1 LDFNNKNMI
10 RKFFLLFI
18 FFPYFL
24 FSQSAKET
32 EIVILHVND
41 IHGRIDKMPYL
52 STMIKEIQAKH
63 KNVLLFS
70 AGDLFSGNPIVD
82 KYSEKGFPI
91 IDIMNMLSFSL
102 STIGNHEFDF
112 GGEILAKRI
121 AELKHPVVACNIIK
135 MPNYFTKPKPYEV
148 FSIDGVQMVV
158 VGIAQ
163 VSGNG
168 FPDTHPDRVKEF
180 GFVDGKKMVR
190 QLFPT
195 IKKYP
200 VRIVLSH
207 MGVDN
212 DSILATQEP
221 TITAIIGGHSH
232 KALQPM
238 KVVNGVP
245 IVQAENYL
253 KYLGMMTIK
262 ISGKKVISVK
272 DTLLPIN
279 KSIIPDTVVLRKV
292 NFYNNNEEFKKIVG
306 YIGDTIKGEL
316 SLGSF
321 MTEALRRISKAD
333 FAVQNSGGI
342 RVHELP
348 KGNVTIKQIYELD
361 PFGNE
366 LMICKMKPENL
377 REIITFGYYKEGK
390 LDIFSSGFKSRIY
403 LNDANKIAKI
413 ELFDNANQ
421 PLDENKI
428 YSVAMGSYLCNAY
441 KFGKQGETVSTK
453 MTTTDAIFKFLSQIK
468 SANFAGASSTEI
480 IHK

>member
-1 LDFNNKNMI
+1 MI
-10 RKFFLLFI
+10 KKIVLLLI
-18 FFPYFL
+18 FFPYLL
-24 FSQSAKET
+24 FAQPAKET

-52 STMIKEIQAKH
+52 STMIKDIQAKH
-63 KNVLLFS
+63 KNVYLFS

-82 KYSEKGFPI
+82 KYSDKGYPI
-91 IDIMNMLSFSL
+91 IDVMNMLPFSL

-121 AELKHPVVACNIIK
+121 EELKHPVIACNITK
-135 MPNYFTKPKPYEV
+135 MPKYFAKPKPFEV
-148 FSIDGVQMVV
+148 FTINGIQMAV
-158 VGIAQ
+158 VGITQ
-163 VSGNG
+163 VASNG
-168 FPDTHPDRVKEF
+168 YPDTHPDKVKDF
-180 GFVDGKKMVR
+180 GFVDGIKMVR
-190 QLFPT
+190 QLLPSL
-195 IKKYP
+195 KKYP

-212 DSILATQEP
+212 DSILASLEP
-221 TITAIIGGHSH
+221 NITAIIGGHSH

-245 IVQAENYL
+245 ITQAENYL

-262 ISGKKVISVK
+262 VSGNNVVSLK

-279 KSIIPDTVVLRKV
+279 KAVKPDTAVLRKV
-292 NFYNNNEEFKKIVG
+292 EFYNNNEEFKKISG
-306 YIGDTIKGEL
+306 YVGDTIQGEL
-316 SLGSF
+316 ALGSF

-348 KGNVTIKQIYELD
+348 KGAVSIKQIYELD

-366 LMICKMKPENL
+366 LMVCKMKPENL
-377 REIITFGYYKEGK
+377 REIITYGYYKEGK

-403 LNDANKIAKI
+403 INDANKIAKI
-413 ELFDNANQ
+413 DLMDDSNM
-421 PLDENKI
+421 PLDENKV
-428 YSVAMGSYLCNAY
+428 YTVAMGSYLCHAY
-441 KFGKQGETVSTK
+441 RFGKQGETVSAK

>member
-1 LDFNNKNMI
+1 MI
-10 RKFFLLFI
+10 KKLFFLI
-18 FFPYFL
+18 VFFPFVL
-24 FSQSAKET
+24 IAQTNKET

-41 IHGRIDKMPYL
+41 MHGKIDKMPYL
-52 STMIKEIQAKH
+52 ATMIKEIQAKH
-63 KNVLLFS
+63 KNVFLFS

-91 IDIMNMLSFSL
+91 IDLMNMLPFSL

-112 GGEILAKRI
+112 GGEVLAKRI
-121 AELKHPVVACNIIK
+121 AELKHPVVVCNMVK
-135 MPNYFTKPKPYEV
+135 MPKYFSKPKPYEV
-148 FSIDGVQMVV
+148 FKIDDIQMAVLGITQ
-158 VGIAQ
+158 VGEH
-163 VSGNG
+163 G

-180 GFVDGKKMVR
+180 GFVEGKKMAL
-190 QLFPT
+190 QMMPT
-195 IKKYP
+195 LKKYP

-212 DSILATQEP
+212 DSLLAMQAP
-221 TITAIIGGHSH
+221 QITAIVGGHSH

-262 ISGKKVISVK
+262 VVNKKVVSVK

-279 KSIIPDTVVLRKV
+279 KNIQPDTAILRKV
-292 NFYNNNEEFKKIVG
+292 EFYNNNEEFKKIVG
-306 YIGDTIKGEL
+306 YIGDTIKGEMA
-316 SLGSF
+316 LGSLF
-321 MTEALRRISKAD
+321 TDAMQRIAKTD

-342 RVHELP
+342 RVHMLP
-348 KGNVTIKQIYELD
+348 KGPVTIKQLYELD

-366 LMICKMKPENL
+366 LVICKLKPENL
-377 REIITFGYYKEGK
+377 REMIQYGYYKEGK
-390 LDIFSSGFKSRIY
+390 LDIFSAGFKSRVY

-413 ELFDNANQ
+413 ELLDNSNR

-428 YSVAMGSYLCNAY
+428 YTVAMGSYLCNAY
-441 KFGKQGETVSTK
+441 RFGKQSESQSTK
-453 MTTTDAIFKFLSQIK
+453 MTTTDALMKFLSQIK
-468 SANFAGASSTEI
+468 SANYAGATSSEI

>member
-1 LDFNNKNMI
+1 MI
-10 RKFFLLFI
+10 KKIVFLFLI
-18 FFPYFL
+18 FPYVL
-24 FSQSAKET
+24 FAQSAKET

-41 IHGRIDKMPYL
+41 MHGRIDKMPYL
-52 STMIKEIQAKH
+52 STMIKDIKTKH
-63 KNVLLFS
+63 KNVFLFS

-82 KYSEKGFPI
+82 KYSERGFPM
-91 IDIMNMLSFSL
+91 IDLMNMLPFTL

-121 AELKHPVVACNIIK
+121 SQLKHPVIACNIIK
-135 MPNYFTKPKPYEV
+135 MPKYFAKPKAFEIFTV
-148 FSIDGVQMVV
+148 DEVQMAVIGV
-158 VGIAQ
+158 AQ
-163 VSGNG
+163 VSENG
-168 FPDTHPDRVKEF
+168 FPDNHPDRVKEF

-190 QLFPT
+190 QILPT
-195 IKKYP
+195 LKKYP
-200 VRIVLSH
+200 IRIVLSH

-221 TITAIIGGHSH
+221 NITAIIGGHSH

-238 KVVNGVP
+238 KIINGVP

-262 ISGKKVISVK
+262 VSGNKVISIK

-279 KSIIPDTVVLRKV
+279 KSIVPDSIILQKV
-292 NFYNNNEEFKKIVG
+292 EFYNNNEEFKKIAG
-306 YIGDTIKGEL
+306 YLGDTIKGEI

-321 MTEALRRISKAD
+321 MTEALKRISKAD
-333 FAVQNSGGI
+333 FALQNSGGI
-342 RVHELP
+342 RVHMLP
-348 KGNVTIKQIYELD
+348 KGAITVKQIYEMD

-366 LMICKMKPENL
+366 LMICKMKPENI
-377 REIITFGYYKEGK
+377 REIISFGFYKEGK
-390 LDIFSSGFKSRIY
+390 LDIFSAGFKSRIY

-413 ELFDNANQ
+413 ELLDNSNQ

-428 YSVAMGSYLCNAY
+428 YNVAMGSYLCNAY
-441 KFGKQGETVSTK
+441 RFGKQGETISTQ

-468 SANFAGASSTEI
+468 SVNYSGASSTEI

>member
-1 LDFNNKNMI
+1 MI
-10 RKFFLLFI
+10 KKIVFLFVI
-18 FFPYFL
+18 VPYFL
-24 FSQSAKET
+24 FAQSAKET

-41 IHGRIDKMPYL
+41 IHGRIDKIPYL
-52 STMIKEIQAKH
+52 STMVKDIKAKH

-82 KYSEKGFPI
+82 KFSDPGFPM
-91 IDIMNMLSFSL
+91 IDLMNMLPFSL

-121 AELKHPVVACNIIK
+121 AELKHPVVACNITK
-135 MPNYFTKPKPYEV
+135 MPKYFTKPKPFEV
-148 FSIDGVQMVV
+148 FTIDGVQMAVIGV
-158 VGIAQ
+158 AQ
-163 VSGNG
+163 VSENG
-168 FPDTHPDRVKEF
+168 FPDTHPDRVKDF
-180 GFVDGKKMVR
+180 GFMDGKKMVR
-190 QLFPT
+190 QIFPT

-200 VRIVLSH
+200 VRIILSH

-245 IVQAENYL
+245 ITQAENYL

-262 ISGKKVISVK
+262 ISGNKVFSVK
-272 DTLLPIN
+272 DTLLLIN
-279 KSIIPDTVVLRKV
+279 KSIAPDSVVQRKV
-292 NFYNNNEEFKKIVG
+292 EFYNNNEEFKKIAG
-306 YIGDTIKGEL
+306 YVGDTIKGEL

-321 MTEALRRISKAD
+321 MTDALQRISKAD
-333 FAVQNSGGI
+333 IAVQNSGGI
-342 RVHELP
+342 RVHMLP
-348 KGNVTIKQIYELD
+348 KGAVTVKQIYEMD

-366 LMICKMKPENL
+366 LMVCKMKPENL
-377 REIITFGYYKEGK
+377 REMISFGYYKEGK
-390 LDIFSSGFKSRIY
+390 LDIFSAGFKSKIY

-413 ELFDNANQ
+413 ELLDNANQ

-428 YSVAMGSYLCNAY
+428 YNVAMGSYLCNAY
-441 KFGKQGETVSTK
+441 RFGKQGETISTK
-453 MTTTDAIFKFLSQIK
+453 MTTTDAIFKFLLQIK
-468 SANFAGASSTEI
+468 SANYSGASSTEI